1 MSTFFKN
8 SNNEKSNML
17 YNKSRIYKTEMVE
30 IDYENLID
38 FQFTEKYLYG
48 RVAREYYAIEINPE
62 HSQLVGI
69 DADNQD
75 VVVLGFVARAF
86 NDLMNKFET
95 KRMTNEISPNDPYLS
110 ALKPKKGYQNP
121 NILYNKHYDN
131 LRSTIVKTF
140 VNNNIKVDNFDN
152 FIIEFMII
160 AKDIA
165 RENPITYPAFLR
177 NRICPMNVS
186 GLVIELSLE
195 KKTDDEFKIINF
207 KQSKNWKFFLNA
219 CKSYGFSVDLNNPG
233 TLIAD
238 IGSSEMIK
246 YCASTP
252 GFGQNTTD
260 FILQTVYKPAHI
272 DFFSKMPVIL
282 LDLYNA
288 VRREYIETVLC
299 PDTLQFKSKVIVPQS
314 YTLNTILKL
323 YTNTYFF
330 NIYTSL
336 RFIEEGSTFTEQ
348 EKIEIKRQL
357 HSIGRA
363 DDFSTSLA
371 LLESIV
377 SQTFDHSGSLTDFNY
392 RVKIRKN

>member
-152 FIIEFMII
+152 FIVEFMII

-260 FILQTVYKPAHI
+260 YILQTVYKPAHI

-348 EKIEIKRQL
+348 EKIEVKRQL

-377 SQTFDHSGSLTDFNY
+377 SQTFDYSGSLTDFNY